1 MSVISKM
8 EIKSDLVDLVQEENF
23 VGWIY
28 SINYEKA
35 LVISND
41 EWKHNVRGIP
51 HNSFLIATSFDSNH
65 FNDVEEEDRQV
76 ILLRVTGSAKLP
88 QDDEMIKTKIDGFQ
102 KAKSTFDDGQE
113 EYDVYTKS
121 RMQFSGIDCR
131 VLGTFFVRNED
142 LVLGSDIETFYSS
155 LKLNV
160 YMPKSKALEKNSELC
175 RSYKKEGG

>member
-88 QDDEMIKTKIDGFQ
+88 QDDEMIKKVI
-102 KAKSTFDDGQE
+102 
-113 EYDVYTKS
+113 
-121 RMQFSGIDCR
+121 
-131 VLGTFFVRNED
+131 
-142 LVLGSDIETFYSS
+142 
-155 LKLNV
+155 
-160 YMPKSKALEKNSELC
+160 
-175 RSYKKEGG
+175 